1 MDQDPPEDIMREY
14 DTRVVTSLKALQQ
27 TAASIIKVRE
37 GKRKGLEAERKER
50 VAAETERLREGQKER
65 KERIREMEWAAN
77 ACICWRRRRHR
88 QRDAEEKEREEAER
102 RLEAGRGR
110 TTRAMGMTLK
120 TTHCELEGE
129 GQRRK
134 RGDRND
140 DAASAGGKRR
150 QRGDEDGEQRGEQT
164 ASGARE
170 GDHAGENRRDEGK
183 ETRPARKRRQTA
195 RYVAGPATGSAGK
208 QKEQDQEHGDEGRRE
223 ALRRQAA
230 EAAAKVTTAMLTT
243 GGTVEGA
250 KVGPSSIA
258 EGELGLLATR
268 RLEKFEV
275 CSIYTGEIF
284 RTGTAQPPE
293 TVPDELSRHTAAG
306 GTQLDGSDDESEDDF
321 DSVAARC
328 NFDWPAASNEPKRGT
343 RATHFVRYEE
353 IQLGKAAAQVMVL
366 FAERGV
372 KEGQEITWSYGDSYR
387 SHRKEMGYKAGTKA
401 DPNAITPQQARTAFA
416 RYCKEIDVTKEELAW
431 NFGCISASQNN
442 EQEAVLVRELILSN
456 NKRLYHGAQSAADR
470 TAATADMAE
479 TSVKQRAAGMEGGSD
494 GDGDGDGGEG
504 EEGGPLTPDSER
516 GREERGREEAN
527 ATCAEDEDINWDDAA
542 EGIGE
547 GIEGPEGFRDS
558 DDDDEERG
566 GDGGATRRR
575 GEIANGPSREGD
587 GGARG
592 NNGDATDDAN
602 RGTDAGG
609 DGEGDSDVE
618 VDATVSRAP
627 PKGGRTAMEVTE
639 WRANG
644 TIRKGRARR
653 MEKEV
658 PRRPWWRGGT
668 GGRKK
673 GGEDERPA
681 QTASRQRLL
690 AISRHSPRTLATWEG
705 FVKDGLKNIRTKKRR
720 REEPAE
726 DAVT

>member
-1 MDQDPPEDIMREY
+1 
-14 DTRVVTSLKALQQ
+14 
-27 TAASIIKVRE
+27 
-37 GKRKGLEAERKER
+37 
-50 VAAETERLREGQKER
+50 
-65 KERIREMEWAAN
+65 
-77 ACICWRRRRHR
+77 
-88 QRDAEEKEREEAER
+88 
-102 RLEAGRGR
+102 
-110 TTRAMGMTLK
+110 
-120 TTHCELEGE
+120 
-129 GQRRK
+129 
-134 RGDRND
+134 
-140 DAASAGGKRR
+140 
-150 QRGDEDGEQRGEQT
+150 
-164 ASGARE
+164 
-170 GDHAGENRRDEGK
+170 
-183 ETRPARKRRQTA
+183 
-195 RYVAGPATGSAGK
+195 
-208 QKEQDQEHGDEGRRE
+208 
-223 ALRRQAA
+223 
-230 EAAAKVTTAMLTT
+230 MLTT

-306 GTQLDGSDDESEDDF
+306 GTQLDGSDDESGDDF

-353 IQLGKAAAQVMVL
+353 IQLGKAAAQ
-366 FAERGV
+366 
-372 KEGQEITWSYGDSYR
+372 
-387 SHRKEMGYKAGTKA
+387 EMGYRAGTRA

-416 RYCKEIDVTKEELAW
+416 RYCKKIDVTKEELAW

-442 EQEAVLVRELILSN
+442 EQEAVL
-456 NKRLYHGAQSAADR
+456 
-470 TAATADMAE
+470 
-479 TSVKQRAAGMEGGSD
+479 
-494 GDGDGDGGEG
+494 
-504 EEGGPLTPDSER
+504 
-516 GREERGREEAN
+516 
-527 ATCAEDEDINWDDAA
+527 DEDINWDDAA

-575 GEIANGPSREGD
+575 SEIANGPSREGD

-627 PKGGRTAMEVTE
+627 PKKGRTAMEVTE

-644 TIRKGRARR
+644 TMRKGRARR
-653 MEKEV
+653 MEKE
-658 PRRPWWRGGT
+658 
-668 GGRKK
+668 
-673 GGEDERPA
+673 
-681 QTASRQRLL
+681 TASRQRLL

-726 DAVT
+726 DAMRDASDAQDDGASMSEGCPPTEEASLLLEHSNIRFASCVPF

>member
-1 MDQDPPEDIMREY
+1 
-14 DTRVVTSLKALQQ
+14 
-27 TAASIIKVRE
+27 
-37 GKRKGLEAERKER
+37 
-50 VAAETERLREGQKER
+50 
-65 KERIREMEWAAN
+65 MEV
-77 ACICWRRRRHR
+77 
-88 QRDAEEKEREEAER
+88 
-102 RLEAGRGR
+102 
-110 TTRAMGMTLK
+110 TTRAGTTL
-120 TTHCELEGE
+120 
-129 GQRRK
+129 
-134 RGDRND
+134 
-140 DAASAGGKRR
+140 
-150 QRGDEDGEQRGEQT
+150 T
-164 ASGARE
+164 AS
-170 GDHAGENRRDEGK
+170 
-183 ETRPARKRRQTA
+183 
-195 RYVAGPATGSAGK
+195 
-208 QKEQDQEHGDEGRRE
+208 
-223 ALRRQAA
+223 
-230 EAAAKVTTAMLTT
+230 
-243 GGTVEGA
+243 
-250 KVGPSSIA
+250 
-258 EGELGLLATR
+258 
-268 RLEKFEV
+268 
-275 CSIYTGEIF
+275 
-284 RTGTAQPPE
+284 
-293 TVPDELSRHTAAG
+293 
-306 GTQLDGSDDESEDDF
+306 
-321 DSVAARC
+321 RC

-416 RYCKEIDVTKEELAW
+416 RYCKKIDVTKEELAW

-575 GEIANGPSREGD
+575 SEIANGPSREGD

-627 PKGGRTAMEVTE
+627 PKKGRTAMEVTE

-644 TIRKGRARR
+644 TMRKGRARR

-673 GGEDERPA
+673 GEEDERPA

-690 AISRHSPRTLATWEG
+690 AISRHSQRTLATWEG

>member
-1 MDQDPPEDIMREY
+1 MKPADRPTLSTGSKLATHM
-14 DTRVVTSLKALQQ
+14 
-27 TAASIIKVRE
+27 
-37 GKRKGLEAERKER
+37 
-50 VAAETERLREGQKER
+50 
-65 KERIREMEWAAN
+65 
-77 ACICWRRRRHR
+77 RRRR
-88 QRDAEEKEREEAER
+88 R
-102 RLEAGRGR
+102 RAFRG
-110 TTRAMGMTLK
+110 
-120 TTHCELEGE
+120 
-129 GQRRK
+129 
-134 RGDRND
+134 
-140 DAASAGGKRR
+140 
-150 QRGDEDGEQRGEQT
+150 
-164 ASGARE
+164 
-170 GDHAGENRRDEGK
+170 
-183 ETRPARKRRQTA
+183 
-195 RYVAGPATGSAGK
+195 
-208 QKEQDQEHGDEGRRE
+208 
-223 ALRRQAA
+223 ALRGGWPLAPCPQHL
-230 EAAAKVTTAMLTT
+230 AAA
-243 GGTVEGA
+243 
-250 KVGPSSIA
+250 
-258 EGELGLLATR
+258 
-268 RLEKFEV
+268 RL
-275 CSIYTGEIF
+275 GEI
-284 RTGTAQPPE
+284 
-293 TVPDELSRHTAAG
+293 
-306 GTQLDGSDDESEDDF
+306 
-321 DSVAARC
+321 
-328 NFDWPAASNEPKRGT
+328 NFDWPAASNEPKQGT

-353 IQLGKAAAQVMVL
+353 VQLGKAAAQVMVL

-387 SHRKEMGYKAGTKA
+387 SHRKEMGYRAGTRA

-416 RYCKEIDVTKEELAW
+416 RYCKKIDVTKEELAW
-431 NFGCISASQNN
+431 NFGCISASQSN

-627 PKGGRTAMEVTE
+627 PKKGRTAMEVTE

-673 GGEDERPA
+673 GEEDERPA

-720 REEPAE
+720 REEPARGSRRHCPHSQLLLWCYGSLGIAAHNMLWAAMGGPSRVHGVMARE
-726 DAVT
+726 ATPDCSPLEFSLRALPRARARGRFGIDRQIFSLLPSS